1 MVISTNCPPN
11 AADLNLNQ
19 TTDYDHGIQRDE
31 MGSRLLRDKVQRI
44 RYASYF
50 LRWLLTRDKHDT
62 TRRDVE
68 WNMIL
73 TLSFMSATIYEDEY
87 RIEIE

>member
-1 MVISTNCPPN
+1 MVDSTNCPPN
-11 AADLNLNQ
+11 AADLNLDQ
-19 TTDYDHGIQRDE
+19 TTDYDHRIQRDE
-31 MGSRLLRDKVQRI
+31 MEVVCFEIIVQT

-62 TRRDVE
+62 TRRDVDR
-68 WNMIL
+68 NMVL
-73 TLSFMSATIYEDEY
+73 TLSLMTSTIYEQEY